1 MDNTTRKVSWQCQS
15 RVTEILYS
23 NQIYL
28 RREISLQKSCIFS
41 VVRSCSSITLMAT
54 SVPLHMPRKT
64 SPNDPTGNPQMIHNT
79 QFMTYPAPHKRLM
92 VKHWPHKLRDL
103 STRIKEASQ
112 KTDTKRLLKI
122 IETKKSYQYLRESQ
136 FEAQKTQC
144 SILQKASVADLAKM
158 GTASWD
164 PRTQL
169 HLLCQI
175 MSVLPRQVLGYSAKK
190 VLIPDGWIQKKVQGW
205 GQVCWNGGHPNHC
218 LASPPHLPNEYL
230 QTSLTPIKG
239 GIQHQE
245 QNTHYWVESA
255 LTLTATL
262 VSPMTVV
269 TALPLLWGS
278 VQESKLSLC
287 YKSHIQ
293 P

>member
-79 QFMTYPAPHKRLM
+79 QFRTYPAPHKRLM
-92 VKHWPHKLRDL
+92 IKHWPHKLRDL

-122 IETKKSYQYLRESQ
+122 I
-136 FEAQKTQC
+136 
-144 SILQKASVADLAKM
+144 
-158 GTASWD
+158 
-164 PRTQL
+164 
-169 HLLCQI
+169 
-175 MSVLPRQVLGYSAKK
+175 
-190 VLIPDGWIQKKVQGW
+190 
-205 GQVCWNGGHPNHC
+205 
-218 LASPPHLPNEYL
+218 
-230 QTSLTPIKG
+230 
-239 GIQHQE
+239 
-245 QNTHYWVESA
+245 
-255 LTLTATL
+255 
-262 VSPMTVV
+262 
-269 TALPLLWGS
+269 
-278 VQESKLSLC
+278 
-287 YKSHIQ
+287 
-293 P
+293 